1 MSNVAPETTDGAFD
15 AIAQIVET
23 QGFFLWGAR
32 GLKAITGD
40 KRLGARKAERMDAEL
55 ARRGIHHIPRR
66 IPRDE
71 NARVLFYAPNGN
83 DGLGTLIHHLVGT
96 NDVVL
101 SNETLNLVGAI
112 LQKHANVVRV
122 AETTGS

>member
-15 AIAQIVET
+15 AIAHIVET

-55 ARRGIHHIPRR
+55 AHRGIKHIPSR

-83 DGLGTLIHHLVGT
+83 DGLGTLIHHLVGS
-96 NDVVL
+96 NDITL

-112 LQKHANVVRV
+112 LQKHADLDRV
-122 AETTGS
+122 FGTTES